1 MYQESDLVCIG
12 KRENNKKRNYLVVN
26 KLQGK
31 HIPVSPSKA
40 LGMFDALADILKE
53 KYSGK
58 KLLLVG
64 FAETATAIGA
74 EIAIK
79 LGAYYIQTTREII
92 DNVSYLFFSEAHSHA
107 TEQKLVKED
116 IEKFV
121 REVEHIIFI
130 EDEVTTGN
138 TILNIV
144 NILEDTYGSCVKK
157 KFAVASLLNGMS
169 DEQLTVYNEH
179 DIKLYYLAK
188 IDNSRYSA
196 IAAGYD
202 TDGTYFVPD
211 FKKKYEITQVEFN
224 GWLNSRR
231 AVDAEVYG
239 KHCMKLWND
248 IQKKIDFKTGSSILV
263 VGTEEFM
270 YPALFIGSCIEK
282 KGCTVRSHS
291 TTRSPIEVCQG
302 RNLNIAGLDEKN
314 IYPVHE
320 RYELRSLYD
329 DERKTF
335 IYDIDSYDKVLILTD
350 SHYGGSAGV
359 NSLVNALS
367 KKNDDIYLLRWI
379 V

>member
-121 REVEHIIFI
+121 RGELSNFE
-130 EDEVTTGN
+130 
-138 TILNIV
+138 
-144 NILEDTYGSCVKK
+144 C
-157 KFAVASLLNGMS
+157 
-169 DEQLTVYNEH
+169 
-179 DIKLYYLAK
+179 
-188 IDNSRYSA
+188 
-196 IAAGYD
+196 
-202 TDGTYFVPD
+202 
-211 FKKKYEITQVEFN
+211 
-224 GWLNSRR
+224 
-231 AVDAEVYG
+231 
-239 KHCMKLWND
+239 
-248 IQKKIDFKTGSSILV
+248 
-263 VGTEEFM
+263 
-270 YPALFIGSCIEK
+270 
-282 KGCTVRSHS
+282 
-291 TTRSPIEVCQG
+291 
-302 RNLNIAGLDEKN
+302 EKN
-314 IYPVHE
+314 
-320 RYELRSLYD
+320 D
-329 DERKTF
+329 
-335 IYDIDSYDKVLILTD
+335 
-350 SHYGGSAGV
+350 
-359 NSLVNALS
+359 
-367 KKNDDIYLLRWI
+367 
-379 V
+379 